1 MGHMRRLQAEQR
13 SRRRPG
19 ARRQKGVTA
28 LEYGLL
34 AAIVV
39 LIIGTSVYTQLGG
52 VITSLFS
59 TMSSAAISVIS
70 H

>member
-1 MGHMRRLQAEQR
+1 M
-13 SRRRPG
+13 
-19 ARRQKGVTA
+19 TA

-39 LIIGTSVYTQLGG
+39 LIIGTTVYTQLGG
-52 VITSLFS
+52 VMTSLFS

>member
-1 MGHMRRLQAEQR
+1 M
-13 SRRRPG
+13 
-19 ARRQKGVTA
+19 
-28 LEYGLL
+28 EYGIL

-39 LIIGTSVYTQLGG
+39 VIVGTTVYTQLGG
-52 VITSLFS
+52 AITSVFS